1 MSYASLTNL
10 KDYLGISVAST
21 ADDPLLTDLLT
32 RAEGII
38 DAYTGRHFEA
48 ETATKYFTIDDIDG
62 QNLYLWGYDL
72 LSVTKLINGDGV
84 EIASD
89 KYRLFPRNDNPKWI
103 IRLDEDQAWNFTS
116 GDSEISVAGTWGFS
130 ATAPADIT
138 HACIRLAAFLYRQK
152 DTNADID
159 RPMVTGDGVTIMP
172 SNLPADVTRILD
184 RYKRRVAGI

>member
-1 MSYASLTNL
+1 MSYASLANL
-10 KDYLGISVAST
+10 KSYLGIATT
-21 ADDPLLTDLLT
+21 ATGDDALLADLLT

-72 LSVTKLINGDGV
+72 LSVTKLTNGDGV
-84 EIASD
+84 EIASGSY
-89 KYRLFPRNDNPKWI
+89 KLFPRNDNPKWI
-103 IRLDEDQAWNFTS
+103 IRLNEDKAWNFTN
-116 GDSEISVAGTWGFS
+116 GDSEISVAGTWGYS

-152 DTNADID
+152 DTSADID

-172 SNLPADVTRILD
+172 SGLPSDVQKLLD
-184 RYKRRVAGI
+184 RYKRRAAV

>member
-1 MSYASLTNL
+1 MSYASLANL
-10 KDYLGISVAST
+10 KSYLGIATT
-21 ADDPLLTDLLT
+21 ATGDDALLADLLT

-72 LSVTKLINGDGV
+72 LSVTKLTNGDGV
-84 EIASD
+84 EIASGSY
-89 KYRLFPRNDNPKWI
+89 KLFPRNDNPKWI
-103 IRLDEDQAWNFTS
+103 IRLNEDKAWNFTN

-152 DTNADID
+152 DTSADID

-172 SNLPADVTRILD
+172 SGLPADVQKLLD
-184 RYKRRVAGI
+184 RYKRRAAV